1 MKKQTRK
8 LGLHR
13 ETLVHLDAVRG
24 GEQAATVL
32 SCVQR
37 CAVASHYLTTCC
49 PPISGNCATHT
60 PECIT
65 N

>member
-1 MKKQTRK
+1 MTKKSRK

-24 GEQAATVL
+24 GEAAATVL

-37 CAVASHYLTTCC
+37 CAVASNYLTTCC
-49 PPISGNCATHT
+49 PPISQLCPTHT

-65 N
+65 I